1 MWLRHY
7 CYERICPPP
16 LEDVPGDAPKAPRRK
31 RALAHAPPAPLTQP
45 LCLAP
50 SRPPLLSPFRRR
62 RRPRMGLLRQP
73 FVAMLSPARAEA
85 RRGWLRVRRAP
96 SASRGERETTV
107 AAPWTSPVN
116 IWQ

>member
-73 FVAMLSPARAEA
+73 FVAMLATQVGSRA
-85 RRGWLRVRRAP
+85 
-96 SASRGERETTV
+96 ASRPSHRPRLTKS
-107 AAPWTSPVN
+107 AAGGGAHAA
-116 IWQ
+116 